1 MWDTNG
7 DGELSH
13 EEVAAVTT
21 IGTVFQNNTDIE
33 FFNELKHFSGLTA
46 LEANAFSG
54 CSNLCNIAIP
64 ANVATID
71 VSSFK
76 GCSQLMQV
84 TFDKIRAL
92 LHLKEVIMKRGFL

>member
-46 LEANAFSG
+46 LEANAFSVV
-54 CSNLCNIAIP
+54 LIY
-64 ANVATID
+64 ATLP
-71 VSSFK
+71 F
-76 GCSQLMQV
+76 QLMLRQLMCRHSKV
-84 TFDKIRAL
+84 APN
-92 LHLKEVIMKRGFL
+92 